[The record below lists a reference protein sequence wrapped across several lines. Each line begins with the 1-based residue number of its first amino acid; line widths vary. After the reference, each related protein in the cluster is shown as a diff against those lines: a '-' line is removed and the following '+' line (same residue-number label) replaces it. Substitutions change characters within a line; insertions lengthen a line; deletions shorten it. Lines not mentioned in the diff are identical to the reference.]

1 MQVMEEMIK
10 KGVNDTKRHYRGDLK
25 NSSRTHPPTKG
36 HTLQKRKEEERSQEH
51 NRHVTYGL

>member
-1 MQVMEEMIK
+1 MEEMIK
-10 KGVNDTKRHYRGDLK
+10 KGVNETKRHYRGDLK